1 MEEIIKKYLEE
12 RAKTD
17 ESVAKNLRKVNKSIK
32 ECCEYIT
39 EEARKLAKNGCAAV
53 EDSVVFGWA
62 VHYYDED
69 SIKMKKDTKPCKV
82 STTSADKKG
91 KDEKK
96 QQGKAKTTGKTKVV
110 QMYPNPNADKKG
122 QFLLF

>member
-17 ESVAKNLRKVNKSIK
+17 ESVAKNLLKVNKSIK

-82 STTSADKKG
+82 STSAEKKG

-96 QQGKAKTTGKTKVV
+96 QQGKTKVV
-110 QMYPNPNADKKG
+110 QMYPNPSADKKG

>member
-17 ESVAKNLRKVNKSIK
+17 ESVAKNLLKPNKSIE
-32 ECCEYIT
+32 ECCKYIT

-69 SIKMKKDTKPCKV
+69 SIKMKKGTTPCKV
-82 STTSADKKG
+82 STSGADKKG

-96 QQGKAKTTGKTKVV
+96 QQGKAKNTGKTKVV
-110 QMYPNPNADKKG
+110 QMFPEPKCDKKG
-122 QFLLF
+122 NFLLF